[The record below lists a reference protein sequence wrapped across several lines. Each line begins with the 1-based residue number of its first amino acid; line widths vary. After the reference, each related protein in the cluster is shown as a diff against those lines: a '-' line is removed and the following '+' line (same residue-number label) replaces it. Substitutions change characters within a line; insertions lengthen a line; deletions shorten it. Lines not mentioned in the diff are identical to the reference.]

1 MTAPRTLLAITPRE
15 HADFLP
21 PPLFGELQKLLPALE
36 IVDPRELDATAWAAL
51 LAARR
56 PQLLVSGWKTPAL
69 PGDYPVGPDA
79 ADGLQYLCHLTGSVR
94 KFVSAQQVE
103 RGLRVS
109 NWGNSVSRVMAE
121 CGLFLAIAALRRA
134 SHWAREMP
142 RGAWKDDGSQ
152 FHSLFERRVGL
163 HGFGAIARELVKL
176 MQPFGVQ
183 VQTYSPSVPDAE
195 LAACGVTRAD
205 TLAELFAR
213 NDVIV
218 ELAPLTERTRG
229 LVDETLLRSI
239 RPGGVFV
246 NIGRGAVVDED
257 AMIRVARE
265 GQVQFALDVFAVEPL
280 SADSPLRNLP
290 NVTLLPHM
298 AGPTV
303 DRRRDA
309 GAFALAN
316 IRRYLAGDAL
326 HAQITPDIYA
336 RQT

>member
-1 MTAPRTLLAITPRE
+1 MPTPRALLAITPRE

-21 PPLFGELQKLLPALE
+21 PPLFEQLRALVPGLE
-36 IVDPRELDATAWAAL
+36 VVDPRELGADAWATL
-51 LAARR
+51 LAERQPR
-56 PQLLVSGWKTPAL
+56 LLLSGWKTPPL
-69 PGDYPVGPDA
+69 PAGHPVGAGPDA
-79 ADGLQYLCHLTGSVR
+79 LQYLCHLTGSVR
-94 KFVSAQQVE
+94 KFVSAAQIE
-103 RGLRVS
+103 RGLLVS

-121 CGLFLAIAALRRA
+121 CGLFLAISALRRA

-142 RGAWKDDGSQ
+142 RGAWKDEGSQ

-195 LAACGVTRAD
+195 LATCGVTRAD
-205 TLAELFAR
+205 TLAELFAQ

-229 LVDETLLRSI
+229 LVDEALLRLI

-257 AMIRVARE
+257 ALLRVAGD
-265 GQVQFALDVFAVEPL
+265 GQVQFALDVFTVEPL
-280 SADSPLRNLP
+280 PADSPLRNLP

-316 IRRYLAGDAL
+316 IRRYLAGEAL